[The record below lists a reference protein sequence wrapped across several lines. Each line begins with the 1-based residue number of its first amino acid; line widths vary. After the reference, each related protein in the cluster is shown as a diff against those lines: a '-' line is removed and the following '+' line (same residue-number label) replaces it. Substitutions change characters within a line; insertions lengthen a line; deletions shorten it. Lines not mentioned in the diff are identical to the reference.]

1 MKQKLIELWP
11 LIPFWCKICA
21 ACVGVIGLM
30 FVEAYRHGSDDD
42 EVWK

>member
-11 LIPFWCKICA
+11 LIPFWVKICV

-30 FVEAYRHGSDDD
+30 FVEAYRHDSDDD